1 VVSLLPFILNMRK
14 FLLPTI
20 IGLFLSISFISPAKA
35 TEQYYKDS
43 SGFDYKYIEAY
54 DLQNTNGDEGLYLKK
69 LADLERASKA
79 TVHYDNTVKSHY
91 MCDWDY
97 NKVLGRWVCGK
108 NYMKA
113 YKFTH
118 AEPIQA
124 CPFGYK
130 LNYGRTGCL
139 QIRVPTNAHLNFRGN
154 GWECNPGFHVS
165 LAGTSC
171 LSDRYIYTQCENCA
185 YVSTTAKAPCNT
197 PPKPTCKTTSPYQKS
212 CQSAFSTAYPIY
224 QPQTITVKPI
234 AYTNTV
240 VKYVNADTQK
250 QEIQYVNLAQT
261 GLNITWV
268 LLISILV
275 SFGIWRMKKLIVG

>member
-1 VVSLLPFILNMRK
+1 MRK
-14 FLLPTI
+14 YILPTI

-35 TEQYYKDS
+35 TEQQYKEQ

-54 DLQNTNGDEGLYLKK
+54 DLENTNGDQRLYLKK
-69 LADLERASKA
+69 LADLERSGKA
-79 TVHYDNTVKSHY
+79 AVHYDNTVKSHY

-97 NKVLGRWVCGK
+97 NKVLDRWVCGK

-139 QIRVPTNAHLNFRGN
+139 QIRVPANAHLNFRGN

-171 LSDRYIYTQCENCA
+171 LSDKYVYTQCENCT
-185 YVSTTAKAPCNT
+185 YIKTTATAPCNK
-197 PPKPTCKTTSPYQKS
+197 PKPTCKTTSKS

-224 QPQTITVKPI
+224 KPQTITVQPI
-234 AYTNTV
+234 TTTV
-240 VKYVNADTQK
+240 VKYVQADTQK
-250 QEIQYVNLAQT
+250 IQYVNLAKT
-261 GLNITWV
+261 GPATFWF
-268 LLISILV
+268 LV
-275 SFGIWRMKKLIVG
+275 FGFMGIIMLRMGRKFIE